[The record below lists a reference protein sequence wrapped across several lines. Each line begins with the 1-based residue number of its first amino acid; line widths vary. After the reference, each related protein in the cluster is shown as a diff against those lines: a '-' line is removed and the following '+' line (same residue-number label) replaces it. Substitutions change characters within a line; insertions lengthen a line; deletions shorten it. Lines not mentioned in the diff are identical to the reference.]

1 MTTVAFLG
9 LGQMGSRMA
18 SRLVTAGHDV
28 TVWNRTRAKAEAV
41 TGARVAD
48 TPAAAAAGADVVVTM
63 LADPAAVQAVVAAMD
78 LRPGTVLVEMSTI
91 GPRAL
96 ADLRRSIPDGVG
108 LVDAPVGGSIGKA
121 EAGEL
126 TVFTGGTDADVDRVT
141 PVLEVFGTV
150 QRCGGPGSA
159 AAAKLV
165 VNTALIAGLALLGE
179 LRELAAELDVP
190 AEPLLA
196 SGPLAPLVTRA
207 KGVGAAFSV
216 TLAEKDLALVT
227 EHATDTPIAAAAL
240 ARIRSILPTAGD
252 QELGTLADPRRTDA

>member
-1 MTTVAFLG
+1 MAVAFLG

-18 SRLVTAGHDV
+18 VRLVAAGHEV
-28 TVWNRTRAKAEAV
+28 TVWNRTRAKAEAI

-48 TPAAAAAGADVVVTM
+48 TPGTAAAGADIVITM
-63 LADPAAVQAVVAAMD
+63 LADPAAVDAVVTALD

-96 ADLRRSIPDGVG
+96 ADLRRRLPAGVG

-141 PVLEVFGTV
+141 PVLEAFGTV
-150 QRCGGPGSA
+150 QRTGGPGSA

-179 LRELAAELDVP
+179 LRELADQLDVP
-190 AEPLLA
+190 AEQLLA
-196 SGPLAPLVTRA
+196 SGPLAALVTRA
-207 KGVGAAFSV
+207 RGAGAAFTV

-227 EHATDTPIAAAAL
+227 EHTPDKPITEAAL
-240 ARIRSILPTAGD
+240 ARLRSILPTAGD

>member
-1 MTTVAFLG
+1 MAAVAFLG

-18 SRLVTAGHDV
+18 GRLVAAGHEV

-48 TPAAAAAGADVVVTM
+48 TPGAAAAGSDIVITM
-63 LADPAAVQAVVAAMD
+63 LADPAAVHAVVAAMD
-78 LRPGTVLVEMSTI
+78 LRPGSVLVEMSTI

-96 ADLRRSIPDGVG
+96 ADLRIPEGVG

-126 TVFTGGTDADVDRVT
+126 TVFAGGTDADVDRVT
-141 PVLEVFGTV
+141 PVLEAFGTV
-150 QRCGGPGSA
+150 QRTGGPGSA

-179 LRELAAELDVP
+179 LRELADQLAVP
-190 AEPLLA
+190 AEQLLA

-227 EHATDTPIAAAAL
+227 EHATDIPIAAAAL

-252 QELGTLADPRRTDA
+252 QELGTLADPRQAGK

>member
-1 MTTVAFLG
+1 MATVAFLG
-9 LGQMGSRMA
+9 LGQMGGRMA
-18 SRLVTAGHDV
+18 GRLVAAGHEV

-48 TPAAAAAGADVVVTM
+48 TPGAAAAGSDIVITM
-63 LADPAAVQAVVAAMD
+63 LADPAAVNAVVDAMD

-91 GPRAL
+91 GPRAV
-96 ADLRRSIPDGVG
+96 ADLARRLPEGVG

-141 PVLEVFGTV
+141 PVLEALGTV
-150 QRCGGPGSA
+150 QHRGGPGSA

-179 LRELAAELDVP
+179 LRELAGELAVP
-190 AEPLLA
+190 AEDLLA
-196 SGPLAPLVTRA
+196 SGPLAALVTRA
-207 KGVGAAFSV
+207 TGAGAHFTV
-216 TLAEKDLALVT
+216 ALAEKDLSLVT
-227 EHATDTPIAAAAL
+227 EHATDKPLTEAAL
-240 ARIRSILPTAGD
+240 ARIRSILPHAGD